1 MDKLTKELLWTANR
15 QTNERKIER
24 TYEQTNE
31 RKDEPT
37 NERANERINE
47 RTNAWMHER
56 TNKRM
61 IARKRSPQTSRR
73 SNLIL
78 FNLVVVR
85 TYKQM
90 NVHTYEGMHSSTVRL
105 TSEGTNTRANDLPS
119 ERVHEQR

>member
-1 MDKLTKELLWTANR
+1 
-15 QTNERKIER
+15 
-24 TYEQTNE
+24 
-31 RKDEPT
+31 
-37 NERANERINE
+37 
-47 RTNAWMHER
+47 
-56 TNKRM
+56 M
-61 IARKRSPQTSRR
+61 IARKRAPQTSRR